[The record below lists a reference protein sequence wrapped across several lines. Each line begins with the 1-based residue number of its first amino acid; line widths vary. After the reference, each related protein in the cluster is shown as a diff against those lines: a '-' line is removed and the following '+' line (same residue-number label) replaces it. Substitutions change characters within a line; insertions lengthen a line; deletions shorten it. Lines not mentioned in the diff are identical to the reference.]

1 MKKIL
6 VFFMLAVTL
15 ITYVQGVTISSSYIS
30 DITLDGVPA
39 VIENTHGEERLFF
52 AIDPDKGS
60 AFTAILSCPGATQ
73 ILFDGQNI
81 STDNPVITV
90 ADYATGNHTL
100 SVTREG
106 IQRTW
111 RLMFTTLPIICF
123 DSDLE
128 AMLAVRNS
136 EDLYYQNP
144 RKKTDGHIVIV
155 DPLKRTDGE
164 YVFSQNTKSRIRG
177 ATSGG
182 YSKKSFTVSPVSYT
196 HLTLPTIRLV

>member
-90 ADYATGNHTL
+90 ADSYFCYVHL
-100 SVTREG
+100 SVYR
-106 IQRTW
+106 
-111 RLMFTTLPIICF
+111 
-123 DSDLE
+123 
-128 AMLAVRNS
+128 V
-136 EDLYYQNP
+136 
-144 RKKTDGHIVIV
+144 
-155 DPLKRTDGE
+155 
-164 YVFSQNTKSRIRG
+164 
-177 ATSGG
+177 
-182 YSKKSFTVSPVSYT
+182 
-196 HLTLPTIRLV
+196 